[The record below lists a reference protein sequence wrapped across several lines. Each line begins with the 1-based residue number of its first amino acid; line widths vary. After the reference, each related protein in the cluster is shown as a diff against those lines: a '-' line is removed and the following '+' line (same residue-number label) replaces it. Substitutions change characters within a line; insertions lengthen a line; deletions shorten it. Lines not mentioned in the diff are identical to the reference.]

1 MAASYRGS
9 MLGWRL
15 MSRPLIGLSTSVTTD
30 AIPERAYLNAA
41 YLYAVQQAGG
51 VPVLL
56 PPQLDADARAALV
69 DRLDGLVLSG
79 GGDLD
84 PARYGEAPHPRTADV
99 SPARDALEIA
109 LVHRAIERD
118 TPLLAICRGI
128 QVLNV
133 AFGGTLHQDL
143 PGVSGGPIVH
153 AQTEPRSRPTHT
165 VKVMPDGTRLGGIVG
180 ETELAV
186 NSFHH
191 QGIHRL
197 GDGLREVAWAPDGL
211 VEAVEMAGDRFVVGV
226 QWHPEDLVGDD
237 AAARRLFA
245 GLVDAARR

>member
-1 MAASYRGS
+1 
-9 MLGWRL
+9 
-15 MSRPLIGLSTSVTTD
+15 MSRPLIGLSTSVTSDTT
-30 AIPERAYLNAA
+30 PERATLNAA
-41 YLYAVQQAGG
+41 YLHAVQQAGG

-56 PPQLDADARAALV
+56 PPQLDAEARAVLA

-79 GGDLD
+79 GGDVD
-84 PARYGEAPHPRTADV
+84 PACYGQPPHPRTADV

-109 LVHRAIERD
+109 LVHRALERG

-133 AFGGTLHQDL
+133 ALGGTLYQDL
-143 PGVSGGPIVH
+143 PGEPGGPIVH

-165 VKVMPDGTRLGGIVG
+165 VKVVPDATRLGAIVAAA
-180 ETELAV
+180 ELAV

-197 GDGLREVAWAPDGL
+197 GDGLREVAWAADGV
-211 VEAVEMAGDRFVVGV
+211 VEAVEMAGNRFVVGV
-226 QWHPEDLVGDD
+226 QWHPEDLVGHD
-237 AAARRLFA
+237 AAARNLFA
-245 GLVDAARR
+245 ALVDAARRRAPRA